1 MNRSTLF
8 SIVCLVSV
16 FSCWHGEPSLANE
29 LPNPNPVYFET
40 DVRPILKVK
49 CFHCHGELG
58 ETSGGLDLRLVRLM
72 KAGGD
77 SGTALDPSNGLTSLL
92 WERIASDEMPEGPKK
107 LTDEENRPFNRGSN
121 KARPLLRAEPDDVE
135 DARFTIEELQHWA
148 FQPVERPDVPNIP
161 QATTEVDSF
170 LLRKLNDHGLEFSPL
185 ADKRTLV
192 RRIYLD
198 VIGLPP
204 TEQQVAAFVN
214 DTSDSAYAALI
225 DDLLASDQF
234 GIRWARHWLDTAGYA
249 ESNGGPLNDTLR
261 EFAWRYRDY
270 VVDAFNQNMPI
281 DQFIREQL
289 AGDEMIGEPPSVAD
303 PDHIRLLAA
312 TGFLRM
318 APDPSQAENNLANRN
333 MAVADSLQTI
343 STALTGITVGCA
355 QCHDHKY
362 DPIGID
368 DYYRFRAIFD
378 PAFPLDQWQTPDARL
393 VDMTPPEVQAQIDQ
407 IEAEAKQLEDKLK
420 AERDAVALEI
430 QERKLADVPQDVR
443 EATRAAVKTE
453 PNQRSAEQNALLDT
467 YPMVKPIPTI
477 IGLLVE
483 YDSAQ
488 YRHFEKEFQKVADIR
503 ATKPLPHKIM
513 ATTETSHVPVSKI
526 FFRGNPEDAQQ
537 TVSPAEITVLARLAP
552 DLSIPENN
560 DSLASTGRRL
570 AYAKYLTS
578 GQHPLTARVF
588 VNRVWMHYFG
598 QGLVATPGD
607 FGLNGQ
613 RPSHPELLDWLAH
626 SFVQSGWNHKQLHRM
641 ILLSAAYRQ
650 TSVRSAA
657 QDSIDPDNQ
666 LLGRMTLKRMDAE
679 TIRDA
684 LYHTSGQ
691 LNLTLGGPSVPVTED
706 SEGKAVIGKRQIKDG
721 LKAGVDS
728 EADSAYRRSLY
739 IQVQRKLP
747 LDMLA
752 TFDQPVMNPN
762 CHCRSESTVATQ
774 ALWFLNDSLAQE
786 RASAVTDALWKD
798 LPDQPQEIP
807 YSQLVQRLYVRLFA
821 FEPSVDEL
829 ANCIQFLE
837 TLQPQL
843 VDVEAKDRVRQA
855 FTVLTQTLFASN
867 RFLYIE

>member
-1 MNRSTLF
+1 MNRSTFF
-8 SIVCLVSV
+8 SLVCMVTV
-16 FSCWHGEPSLANE
+16 FSFWNCEPSLANE
-29 LPNPNPVYFET
+29 LPKANPVYFET

-72 KAGGD
+72 KSGGD
-77 SGTALDPSNGLTSLL
+77 SGTALDPSDGLSSLL

-107 LTDEENRPFNRGSN
+107 LTDEEKSTIQTWLQQG
-121 KARPLLRAEPDDVE
+121 APLLRTEPDNVE

-148 FQPVERPDVPNIP
+148 FQPVKQPDVPHAP
-161 QATTEVDSF
+161 QATTEIDSF
-170 LLRKLNDHGLEFSPL
+170 LLHKLQQNGLRFSPA

-204 TEQQVAAFVN
+204 TEQQVADFIN
-214 DTSDSAYAALI
+214 DTSDNAYAKLI
-225 DDLLASDQF
+225 DQLVASDQF
-234 GIRWARHWLDTAGYA
+234 GVRWARHWLDAAGYA

-289 AGDEMIGEPPSVAD
+289 AGDEMLSEPPSVD
-303 PDHIRLLAA
+303 NPEHLRLLTA
-312 TGFLRM
+312 TGFLRL

-368 DYYRFRAIFD
+368 DYYRFRSIFD
-378 PAFPLDQWQTPDARL
+378 PAFPLDQWQTPNARL
-393 VDMTPPEVQAQIDQ
+393 IDMTPPDVQAQIDQ
-407 IEAEAKQLEDKLK
+407 IEAEAKALEDKLK

-443 EATRAAVKTE
+443 EATRAAVKTA
-453 PNQRSAEQNALLDT
+453 PNQRSAEQNELLDT

-503 ATKPLPHKIM
+503 ATKPLPHMIM

-560 DSLASTGRRL
+560 ATLPTTGRRL
-570 AYAKYLTS
+570 AYAQYLTS
-578 GQHPLTARVF
+578 GHHPLTARVF
-588 VNRVWMHYFG
+588 VNRIWMHYFG
-598 QGLVATPGD
+598 QGLVTTPGD

-613 RPSHPELLDWLAH
+613 RPSHPELLDWLAD

-641 ILLSAAYRQ
+641 ILLSAAYQQ

-657 QDSIDPDNQ
+657 QDAIDPDNQ

-679 TIRDA
+679 TLRDA
-684 LYHTSGQ
+684 LYHVSGQ

-721 LKAGVDS
+721 LKAGVASDAES
-728 EADSAYRRSLY
+728 EYRRSLY

-762 CHCRSESTVATQ
+762 CHCRPESTVATQ
-774 ALWFLNDSLAQE
+774 ALWFLNDALAQE
-786 RASAVTDALWKD
+786 RALALTGELWNE
-798 LPDQPQEIP
+798 LPDKAAEISYP
-807 YSQLVQRLYVRLFA
+807 PLVRRLYVRLFA
-821 FEPSVDEL
+821 CEPSAEEL
-829 ANCIQFLE
+829 AKCVEFLE

-843 VDVEAKDRVRQA
+843 VAVEANDRRRQA
-855 FTVLTQTLFASN
+855 FCVLTQTLFASN